1 MIDFQHDIHDR
12 IELYF
17 SLFESRCVFYR
28 PNGDKKPVLIKKRFT
43 LHDIFSKKRTK
54 PINTLRRMVWYM
66 LRVKDGFYFDTI
78 GSAFGMDHS
87 SVVKAVQYV
96 EEQINLD
103 PKGLYKPLAKYLSEV
118 KPSRFGNKRINY
130 WVAPGLLE
138 NSHRLSTN

>member
-1 MIDFQHDIHDR
+1 VIDFQHDIHDR

-17 SLFESRCVFYR
+17 NLFESRCVFYR
-28 PNGDKKPVLIKKRFT
+28 SNGDKKPVLIKKRFT
-43 LHDIFSKKRTK
+43 LDDIFSKKRTK

-66 LRVKDGFYFDTI
+66 LRVKDGFYFGTI

-87 SVVKAVQYV
+87 SVIRAVQHV
-96 EEQINLD
+96 EEQVNWD
-103 PKGLYKPLAKYLSEV
+103 PKGLYKPLVKYLSEV
-118 KPSRFGNKRINY
+118 KPNKFGNKRINY